1 MKLEEKNNMKTIKEL
16 EANKNIP
23 HREKV
28 IIAMWLN
35 QYKEEI
41 VELINKFKG
50 EGYTDLEIW
59 EEMKKD
65 IIKLIGDKE

>member
-1 MKLEEKNNMKTIKEL
+1 
-16 EANKNIP
+16 
-23 HREKV
+23 
-28 IIAMWLN
+28 MWLN
-35 QYKEEI
+35 QYKEEM

-50 EGYTDLEIW
+50 EEYTDLEIW